1 MMRLRKIFS
10 DHQVI
15 EKEKE
20 MRYAVISD
28 IHGNK
33 PAFDTV
39 LADAKQQGIDDFIFA
54 GDYCLSGPFPDE
66 CISTLREIENK
77 VMIRG
82 NEERY
87 LENLIGKDQSKW
99 TDGQMQISYWNFRNI
114 KKDNLDYLLSIPHK
128 ADFLCNG
135 RDIHIL
141 HHVDDFIKVSNLENY
156 FNRSGA
162 LALKY
167 GDRKVT
173 SEYHR
178 KQMLDAIEQTP
189 GFIEAIST
197 LADGIYIF
205 GHSHI
210 QWSYKIPDRE
220 IYLINP
226 GSCGLPL
233 DCIKNTL
240 PYTILSINDAGDVLI
255 EEQRV
260 PFDMNGYVEKV
271 KQTSQFKEANVWTKV
286 IIKELLNAREHLV
299 FFLKFA
305 DEYAN
310 EIGDDIRPFTVDTWE
325 RAYAEWEDKGFIC

>member
-1 MMRLRKIFS
+1 MK
-10 DHQVI
+10 
-15 EKEKE
+15 
-20 MRYAVISD
+20 YAVISD

-33 PAFDTV
+33 PALDAV
-39 LADAKQQGIDDFIFA
+39 LDEASQKGISDFIFA

-77 VMIRG
+77 VIIRG

-99 TDGQMQISYWNFRNI
+99 TDGQMQISYWNYRNV
-114 KKDNLDYLLSIPHK
+114 KKDNLDYLLSIPHR
-128 ADFLCNG
+128 ADFTCNG

-156 FNRSGA
+156 FNRSSA

-167 GDRKVT
+167 GEREIT
-173 SEYHR
+173 PEYHR
-178 KQMLDAIEQTP
+178 QQMLDAIEQTP
-189 GFIEAIST
+189 GFTSAIST

-233 DCIKNTL
+233 DCIKNT
-240 PYTILSINDAGDVLI
+240 LI

-305 DEYAN
+305 EEYAN
-310 EIGDDIRPFTVDTWE
+310 MIGDNIRPFTVDTWE
-325 RAYAEWEDKGFIC
+325 KAYAEWENKGFIC

>member
-1 MMRLRKIFS
+1 MKFAI
-10 DHQVI
+10 
-15 EKEKE
+15 
-20 MRYAVISD
+20 ISD

-33 PAFDTV
+33 PALDAV
-39 LADAKQQGIDDFIFA
+39 LDDASQKGITDFIFA
-54 GDYCLSGPFPDE
+54 GDYCLSGPYPDE
-66 CISTLREIENK
+66 CISTLREIESK
-77 VMIRG
+77 VIIRG

-99 TDGQMQISYWNFRNI
+99 TDGQMQISYWNYRNI
-114 KKDNLDYLLSIPHK
+114 KKDNLEYLLSIPHR
-128 ADFLCNG
+128 ADFSSNG

-156 FNRSGA
+156 FNRSSA

-167 GDRKVT
+167 GDRDVT
-173 SEYHR
+173 TEYHR
-178 KQMLDAIEQTP
+178 QQMHAAIDETP

-210 QWSYKIPDRE
+210 QWSYKIPNRE

-240 PYTILSINDAGDVLI
+240 PYTILTISDQGEVLI

-260 PFDMNGYVEKV
+260 PFDIKGYVEKI
-271 KQTSQFKEANVWTKV
+271 KQTSQYTEAGVWTKV
-286 IIKELLNAREHLV
+286 IIKELLNAREHLA

-305 DEYAN
+305 EKYADK
-310 EIGDDIRPFTVDTWE
+310 IGDDIRPFTVDTWE
-325 RAYAEWEDKGFIC
+325 KAYAEWEDKGFVC

>member
-1 MMRLRKIFS
+1 VVWI
-10 DHQVI
+10 
-15 EKEKE
+15 
-20 MRYAVISD
+20 
-28 IHGNK
+28 
-33 PAFDTV
+33 
-39 LADAKQQGIDDFIFA
+39 
-54 GDYCLSGPFPDE
+54 
-66 CISTLREIENK
+66 
-77 VMIRG
+77 
-82 NEERY
+82 
-87 LENLIGKDQSKW
+87 
-99 TDGQMQISYWNFRNI
+99 
-114 KKDNLDYLLSIPHK
+114 KDNLDYLLSIPHR
-128 ADFLCNG
+128 ADFTCNG

-156 FNRSGA
+156 FNRSSA

-167 GDRKVT
+167 GEREIT
-173 SEYHR
+173 PEYHR
-178 KQMLDAIEQTP
+178 QQMLDAIEQTP
-189 GFIEAIST
+189 GFTSAIST

-240 PYTILSINDAGDVLI
+240 PYTILSVNDVGEVLI

-260 PFDMNGYVEKV
+260 PFDMNRYVEKV
-271 KQTSQFKEANVWTKV
+271 KQTSQYTEASVWTKV

-305 DEYAN
+305 EEYAN
-310 EIGDDIRPFTVDTWE
+310 MIGDNIRPFTVDTWE
-325 RAYAEWEDKGFIC
+325 KAYAEWENKGFIC